1 LQRRRP
7 TTKPLPETNHLNVL
21 CLEVRDEI
29 IVRELIAGK
38 LSRQQIAKMVGC
50 SYTTVRNVE
59 LNNHDKMHAAQQQ
72 REIEEARQ
80 RQEDARVEAQRVHLL
95 LLNAK
100 PDGSKCKVKSCLF
113 PAMVEGFC
121 RHCFR
126 GSLADRSLLPST
138 LPLSFNHSYGR
149 AEVSRLV

>member
-1 LQRRRP
+1 
-7 TTKPLPETNHLNVL
+7 
-21 CLEVRDEI
+21 VRNEI
-29 IVRELIAGK
+29 VERELIAAK
-38 LSRQQIAKMVGC
+38 LSIPEIAKLVGC
-50 SYTTVRNVE
+50 TYTTVRNIG
-59 LNNHDKMHAAQQQ
+59 LNIHDRIRAAQQQ
-72 REIEEARQ
+72 REIEEAQQ

-138 LPLSFNHSYGR
+138 LPLSFNQSYGR